1 MAVYLLDTSVIVDAM
16 NGRRNRRELLS
27 ALLRHGKALT
37 CCTINIIEVYTGM
50 RPAEEA
56 ATAEFLGSLG
66 YYEVTRPIARSAGR
80 LRYDWA
86 RKGQTLSL
94 ADSTI
99 AAVALAHGLML
110 MTDNN
115 RHFPMQELQL
125 YPMSGPLV

>member
-66 YYEVTRPIARSAGR
+66 YYEVTRPIARSAGQ

>member
-1 MAVYLLDTSVIVDAM
+1 
-16 NGRRNRRELLS
+16 
-27 ALLRHGKALT
+27 
-37 CCTINIIEVYTGM
+37 M
-50 RPAEEA
+50 RPNEET

-66 YYEVTRPIARSAGR
+66 FYEVTRLIARSAGR
-80 LRYDWA
+80 LRYEWA

-94 ADSTI
+94 ADATI

-125 YPMSGPLV
+125 YPVSG

>member
-1 MAVYLLDTSVIVDAM
+1 MAIYLLDTSVIVDAM
-16 NGRRNRRELLS
+16 NGRRNRRELL
-27 ALLRHGKALT
+27 AGLLRHGNALT

>member
-1 MAVYLLDTSVIVDAM
+1 MAIYLLDTSVIVDAM
-16 NGRRNRRELLS
+16 NGRRNRRELLVD
-27 ALLRHGKALT
+27 LLRHGNALA
-37 CCTINIIEVYTGM
+37 CCTINVIEVYTGM
-50 RPAEEA
+50 RPHEET

-66 YYEVTRPIARSAGR
+66 YFEVTRLIARSAGR
-80 LRYDWA
+80 LRYEWA

-94 ADSTI
+94 ADATI

-125 YPMSGPLV
+125 YPMSG